1 MLVNK
6 KFKFGT
12 IIKFFYK
19 MSDFISPYLSFIFVI
34 IFIVPWINSNF
45 AFHNSDQILTLIE
58 VFVLSSATLS
68 LLIFTYIMAM
78 SELHEKVK
86 KSMVTAGE
94 SFFISTVQFIVGLG
108 LFLAVNLIKNHFMGV
123 DGFSISLSINGF
135 LSLFLFSIQLVGI
148 YEVASALSKFLR
160 GIIEIYK
167 SFRVIRRPRFYAFL
181 KKLMV

>member
-1 MLVNK
+1 MSIYT
-6 KFKFGT
+6 KFNLSD
-12 IIKFFYK
+12 IVKFFYK
-19 MSDFISPYLSFIFVI
+19 TSDFISPYLSFIFVI
-34 IFIVPWINSNF
+34 IFIVPWIDSNF
-45 AFHNSDQILTLIE
+45 AFHNSDQILNLIE

-86 KSMVTAGE
+86 KSMITAGE

-123 DGFSISLSINGF
+123 EGFTLSLSIDGVI
-135 LSLFLFSIQLVGI
+135 SIFLFSIQLVGI

-167 SFRVIRRPRFYAFL
+167 SFRVIRRPRFYSFL
-181 KKLMV
+181 KKLME